1 MTVTDP
7 TAPSFTAVA
16 ISGSLR
22 AASANTGLVRMA
34 ARVAPDHLRVE
45 IYDHITDLP
54 YYNEDLEA
62 DPPAAVREWRAAIDA
77 ADALIVGMP
86 EYNFGPAA
94 LAKNAI
100 DWLTRPPGQHTLK
113 GKAIAILTAGGK
125 GGGSNVQGQLGPILG
140 WLGNTVIAE
149 PPVQIAM
156 GMTKITADGSTTDP
170 EVELLVSEKMAN
182 LAAALRSR

>member
-1 MTVTDP
+1 VSTTE
-7 TAPSFTAVA
+7 PSFTAVA

-22 AASANTGLVRMA
+22 AASSNTGLVRMA
-34 ARVAPDHLRVE
+34 ARVAPPELQVQ

-62 DPPAAVREWRAAIDA
+62 DPPAAVREWRAAITA

-100 DWLTRPPGQHTLK
+100 DWLSRPPGQHTLTGK
-113 GKAIAILTAGGK
+113 GIAILTSGGK

-140 WLGNTVIAE
+140 WLGNTVVAE
-149 PPVQIAM
+149 PAVQIAM
-156 GMTKITADGSTTDP
+156 GMTKISSDGTTTDP
-170 EVELLVSEKMAN
+170 EVERLVTEKMAN
-182 LAAALRSR
+182 LVAALRAR

>member
-1 MTVTDP
+1 MTTPIP
-7 TAPSFTAVA
+7 TFTAVA

-34 ARVAPDHLRVE
+34 ARVAPADLQVT

-62 DPPAAVREWRAAIDA
+62 DPPASVLEWRAAVAA

-100 DWLTRPPGQHTLK
+100 DWLTRPPGQHTLT
-113 GKAIAILTAGGK
+113 GKAIAVLTAGGK

-149 PPVQIAM
+149 PAVQIAM
-156 GMTKITADGSTTDP
+156 GMTKISSDGTTTDP
-170 EVELLVSEKMAN
+170 EVEQLVTEKMAN
-182 LAAALRSR
+182 LVAALRDR